1 MNGEKGFWQD
11 RRTFVT
17 GCTGILGSWLTV
29 ALVDRGADVVGLVY
43 DEDPRSEL
51 ARSGYLG
58 RITVLRGSVTDFD
71 LMERM
76 LNDFEIEVVF
86 HLAAQ
91 ALVTV
96 ANRNPLSTFDTNI
109 RGTWNMLEAVRR
121 SKQVERLIL
130 ASSDKAYGDQEV
142 LPYKEEAPLVGRHPY
157 DVSKSCADLIALA
170 YGRTYDLPLA
180 VTRCGN
186 IYGGGDLH
194 WDRIV
199 PGTIRSA
206 LRGERPVIRSD
217 GTLKRDY
224 IYVKDIVSA
233 YLLLAERLDDS
244 SVRGGA
250 FNFGHDAPL
259 TVLEMV
265 CEILNVTGR
274 TDLEPVILNEAEHE
288 IHSQYLDS
296 SKARQLLG
304 WEPAHPLQE
313 GLRET
318 VAWYRSF
325 LEGESQ

>member
-1 MNGEKGFWQD
+1 MSNENGFWQD
-11 RRTFVT
+11 KRTLIT
-17 GCTGILGSWLTV
+17 GCTGILGSWLTM

-43 DEDPRSEL
+43 DKDPRSEL

-71 LMERM
+71 LMERTM
-76 LNDFEIEVVF
+76 NDFEIEVVF

-96 ANRNPLSTFDTNI
+96 ANRDPLLTFETNV
-109 RGTWNMLEAVRR
+109 RGTWNVLEAVRK
-121 SKQVERLIL
+121 SGKVERLVI

-142 LPYKEEAPLVGRHPY
+142 LPYKEGAALVGRHPY
-157 DVSKSCADLIALA
+157 DVSKSCGDLIALS
-170 YGRTYDLPLA
+170 YGHTYRLPVA
-180 VTRCGN
+180 ITRCGN

-194 WDRIV
+194 WERIV

-217 GTLKRDY
+217 GSFKRDY

-233 YLLLAERLDDS
+233 YLLLAERLDDA
-244 SVRGGA
+244 SVRGKA

-265 CEILNVTGR
+265 REILNVMER
-274 TDLEPVILNEAEHE
+274 ADLEPLILNEAKHE

-296 SKARQLLG
+296 SRARELLG
-304 WEPAHPLQE
+304 WEPAYSLQE

-318 VAWYRSF
+318 VAWYRRF
-325 LEGESQ
+325 FEGESG